1 MSENLEARVSRQFST
16 LYLTLVSVLVGLVLA
31 DLFSTI
37 HARMVLWPLTLETG
51 RTWFQILGNSL
62 AVWSAWL
69 TYTHLGLLRKRL
81 PTIWDSIDAA
91 LVLVVIPLNAAT
103 GLHDATAWFFWAS
116 AYCCLG
122 VTAVKINL
130 WQATQEPALR
140 ALPRLGRLGGPYTP
154 AWLGAPAYFAI
165 AVAGYLHRTTPLFE
179 LVAAAGAGVAAV
191 VASIWFMREWR
202 QFVLETANLEA
213 A

>member
-1 MSENLEARVSRQFST
+1 MQENLETRVAAQFST

-51 RTWFQILGNSL
+51 RTWCQILGNSF
-62 AVWSAWL
+62 AVWTAWL
-69 TYTHLGLLRKRL
+69 TYAHLGLLRKRV
-81 PTIWDSIDAA
+81 PTIWDSVDAA

-103 GLHDATAWFFWAS
+103 GLHDATAWFFWAG

-122 VTAVKINL
+122 VTAVNINL
-130 WQATQEPALR
+130 WQSKQEPVLR
-140 ALPRLGRLGGPYTP
+140 ELPRIGRIGGPYTT

-165 AVAGYLHRTTPLFE
+165 AAASYLHRTTPLFE
-179 LVAAAGAGVAAV
+179 LIAAAGATIAALI
-191 VASIWFMREWR
+191 AGIWFMRDWR
-202 QFVLETANLEA
+202 RFVASA
-213 A
+213 AMEPTG

>member
-1 MSENLEARVSRQFST
+1 MIENLEARVSRQFST

-37 HARMVLWPLTLETG
+37 HARIVLWPLTIETG

-62 AVWSAWL
+62 AIWSAWL
-69 TYTHLGLLRKRL
+69 TYAHLGLLRKRL
-81 PTIWDSIDAA
+81 PTIWDSVDAA

-103 GLHDATAWFFWAS
+103 GLHDATAWFFWAG

-130 WQATQEPALR
+130 WQATQEPVLR
-140 ALPRLGRLGGPYTP
+140 ALPRLGRFGGPYTS
-154 AWLGAPAYFAI
+154 AWLGAPAYFA
-165 AVAGYLHRTTPLFE
+165 VAAAAYFHRTTPLFE
-179 LVAAAGAGVAAV
+179 LVAAAGATLAALVAG
-191 VASIWFMREWR
+191 IWFMREWR
-202 QFVLETANLEA
+202 RFVTDPARKEA
-213 A
+213 V